1 MTAQQDKAQR
11 FRELHRRE
19 GAFLIPNPWDVG
31 SARLLEGLGFEALA
45 TTSAGLAQT
54 LGRLDGRVSLD
65 EVLDHVGALCA
76 ATGVPVSVD
85 FEHGFG
91 ERPEDVAAS
100 LVRLAGTGAVGA
112 SIEDFDG
119 HAIYGR
125 NEAADRVAAAARAVA
140 ALDFPFTLT
149 ARAEN
154 LLRGVDDLEDTIA
167 RLQAY
172 RDAGADVVY
181 APGLRNL
188 DQVRAVCSAL
198 ACPVNVLAPM
208 VAGATLADFAAAGAR
223 RVSVGGALALL
234 SLAPVVEAG
243 REMLERGGFGWL
255 DRVATGAEA
264 RRYFG
269 A

>member
-1 MTAQQDKAQR
+1 MVAQHDKAQR
-11 FRELHRRE
+11 FCELHRRD

-54 LGRLDGRVSLD
+54 LGRLDGRVALE
-65 EVLDHVGALCA
+65 EVLDHVRDLCA

-85 FEHGFG
+85 FEHGYG
-91 ERPEDVAAS
+91 ERPGDVAAS
-100 LVRLAGTGAVGA
+100 LIRLAGTGAVGA

-119 HAIYGR
+119 NTIYGR
-125 NEAADRVAAAARAVA
+125 DEAVDRVGAAARAVSG
-140 ALDFPFTLT
+140 LGFPFTLT

-154 LLRGVDDLEDTIA
+154 LLRGVDDLEDTVA

-172 RDAGADVVY
+172 QAAGADVVY
-181 APGLRNL
+181 APGLTTL
-188 DQVRAVCSAL
+188 DQVKTVCSAVE
-198 ACPVNVLAPM
+198 CPVNVLAPI
-208 VAGATLADFAAAGAR
+208 VAGATLGDLAAAGAR

-234 SLAPVVEAG
+234 SLSPVVEAG
-243 REMLERGGFGWL
+243 REMLEQGRFDWL
-255 DRVATGAEA
+255 SRVATGAEA

-269 A
+269 G